1 MSRLLFALS
10 LLCTA
15 AIAADK
21 PNVIFIIG
29 DDVGYGDVSCNGAT
43 KVQTPNVDRI
53 AAQGLRFTDGHC
65 TASTCTPTRYAAMTG
80 EYAWR
85 KKGTGILPG
94 DAALIVEPGRFTLP
108 TVFQKAGYKTGAVG
122 KWHLGLG
129 AGKKAIQWNDEI
141 KPGPREIG
149 FDYSFIVPATGDRTP
164 CVYVENQRVL
174 NLQSEDPL
182 EVGYDEPVGTEP
194 TGKEH
199 PELLKMHPSHGH
211 DQTIINGVSRIGT
224 MTGAKAARWVDEDM
238 ADTLAKKAVSF
249 IEQNKANPFY
259 LYFATHDIHVPRMP
273 NARFVGKTGMGP
285 RGDAILEFDFQV
297 GEVLKALDRLGIADN
312 TLVILSSDN
321 GPVIDDGYKD
331 QAVELL
337 GDHKPAGPYR
347 GGKGTIFEGG
357 TRVPFFLR
365 WPARIKPGVSD
376 ALVSQIDFIAS
387 FASLLNVPVPAGQAP
402 DSTNILPALLGESKT
417 GRTEFVE
424 QSGPQALRQGQWKYV
439 PPGQGVRR
447 NPNTGAENG
456 SDARGMLFDLSKD
469 IAEQNNLV
477 SELPDRAAA
486 MLERLKELGAL
497 APQGGGKGKG
507 KAKGAQ

>member
-1 MSRLLFALS
+1 MSRLLFALC
-10 LLCTA
+10 LLGSA
-15 AIAADK
+15 ALAADK

-29 DDVGYGDVSCNGAT
+29 DDVGYGDVSCYGAT
-43 KVQTPNVDRI
+43 RVQTPNVDRI
-53 AAQGLRFTDGHC
+53 AKQGLRFTDGHC
-65 TASTCTPTRYAAMTG
+65 TAATCTPTRYAAMTG

-85 KKGTGILPG
+85 KKGTNILPG
-94 DAALIVEPGRFTLP
+94 DAALIIEPGRFTLP
-108 TVFQKAGYKTGAVG
+108 SVFQKGGYKTGAVG

-129 AGKKAIQWNDEI
+129 AGQKAIQWNDEI

-164 CVYVENQRVL
+164 CVYVENQRVV
-174 NLQSEDPL
+174 NLQSDDPL
-182 EVGYDEPVGTEP
+182 EVGYAQPVGNEP
-194 TGKEH
+194 TGKDH

-273 NARFVGKTGMGP
+273 HARFVGKTGMGP

-297 GEVLKALDRLGIADN
+297 GEVLHALDRLGIADN

-357 TRVPFFLR
+357 TRVPFLIR
-365 WPARIKPGVSD
+365 WPAKVKPGVSD
-376 ALVSQIDFIAS
+376 ALVSQVDFVAS
-387 FASLLNVPVPAGQAP
+387 FAAMLNVPVPAGQAP

-424 QSGPQALRQGQWKYV
+424 QSGQLALRVGHWKYV
-439 PPGQGVRR
+439 LPGQGVKRSPQT
-447 NPNTGAENG
+447 NVEAG
-456 SDARGMLFDLSKD
+456 SDPKGMLFDLSKD
-469 IAEQNNLV
+469 IAETTNLV
-477 SELPDRAAA
+477 TEQPERAAEMKA
-486 MLERLKELGAL
+486 RLQAI
-497 APQGGGKGKG
+497 QGK
-507 KAKGAQ
+507 